1 MQKYANRRQN
11 NSRIVKRLTENE
23 LNEPDKPSS
32 ESKDSIHHIKEIKK
46 IETNQ
51 HFTTTLTINGVMK
64 EFKIDTG
71 SPISLMPP
79 DEKITKSI
87 EIQKKTNRYQDV
99 NKNEL
104 KLRGKIPVNIEY
116 ENNKRKRKF

>member
-11 NSRIVKRLTENE
+11 NSRIVERLTENE

-71 SPISLMPP
+71 
-79 DEKITKSI
+79 
-87 EIQKKTNRYQDV
+87 
-99 NKNEL
+99 
-104 KLRGKIPVNIEY
+104 
-116 ENNKRKRKF
+116 